1 MLKLKKANKN
11 KKQSKE
17 QKYIHFVDEWIFEWL
32 PLLAWELKSGMV
44 IYLYEIVIE
53 HFTVRS
59 GKSIK
64 PTNKSDFSF
73 LMTGSKNGKLTKT
86 DN

>member
-1 MLKLKKANKN
+1 
-11 KKQSKE
+11 
-17 QKYIHFVDEWIFEWL
+17 
-32 PLLAWELKSGMV
+32 MV

-86 DN
+86 DNQCDEPS